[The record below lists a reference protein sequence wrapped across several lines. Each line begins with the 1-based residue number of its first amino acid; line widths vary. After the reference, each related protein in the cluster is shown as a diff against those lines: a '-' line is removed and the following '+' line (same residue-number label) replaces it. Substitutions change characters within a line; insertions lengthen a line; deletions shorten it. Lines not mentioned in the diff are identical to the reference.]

1 MVLETQGLVKTER
14 LDPENWRQRG
24 RRVRRSGGRRD
35 AIGGGGR
42 RQGGREKLGN
52 SLGWVWGKVCM
63 DHPN

>member
-35 AIGGGGR
+35 AMGGGG
-42 RQGGREKLGN
+42 KLGN
-52 SLGWVWGKVCM
+52 SLGWVWGMVCM

>member
-35 AIGGGGR
+35 AIGGGGGEA
-42 RQGGREKLGN
+42 GGERKTWEQLGMG
-52 SLGWVWGKVCM
+52 LG
-63 DHPN
+63 